1 MLLSLLS
8 SIQSEL
14 TLLAQAND
22 TQQLQQW
29 EFIEDIISI
38 ALYSNAKSTIARTMS
53 IEHVF
58 GNLYFECYNIIRRQN
73 FAHLYRFIPF
83 PYWAMSTALETCNLY
98 WRKEFQQN
106 RTNAKTFWIILLFSN
121 KRSLGCFH
129 INFHNMF
136 IWRKFFKFFLFTC
149 RVRVHFLLWKK
160 TTFIFMNVKME
171 LKSCESYICSFFAVL
186 LNV

>member
-73 FAHLYRFIPF
+73 FAHLKQ
-83 PYWAMSTALETCNLY
+83 WALRLKHAIYTGEKN
-98 WRKEFQQN
+98 
-106 RTNAKTFWIILLFSN
+106 SN
-121 KRSLGCFH
+121 KIELTQKHFELFYYSATKDHLDV
-129 INFHNMF
+129 F
-136 IWRKFFKFFLFTC
+136 I
-149 RVRVHFLLWKK
+149 
-160 TTFIFMNVKME
+160 
-171 LKSCESYICSFFAVL
+171 
-186 LNV
+186 